1 MPDLRF
7 LFIGLRCVIFQ
18 RMNPVPFDTLKFV
31 NTLKISGVPENQAEA
46 HANAMSEVWGTATR
60 ELATKDDIR
69 DLKREFAA
77 LDGKMIG
84 LEGRMTGLES
94 KLNTMQWVLALLVV
108 ISSVP
113 LVQQFF
119 S

>member
-1 MPDLRF
+1 M
-7 LFIGLRCVIFQ
+7 FIGLQCATFQ
-18 RMNPVPFDTLKFV
+18 RMNPVPFATLKFV
-31 NTLKISGVPENQAEA
+31 DILKIFGVPENQAEA

-84 LEGRMTGLES
+84 LEGRMTGLET
-94 KLNTMQWVLALLVV
+94 KLNAMQWVLALLVV